1 MSGGLKR
8 ILRRSNLNK
17 VLCDLDFFKRGSDV
31 IIIEV
36 NDGNSVNVDDGFNF
50 LMLVILIYLDSEEDE
65 VFLI

>member
-17 VLCDLDFFKRGSDV
+17 VLCDLDFFKQSSDV

-36 NDGNSVNVDDGFNF
+36 SDGNSVNVDDGFNF
-50 LMLVILIYLDSEEDE
+50 LMLVILIYLDSEEDD

>member
-1 MSGGLKR
+1 M
-8 ILRRSNLNK
+8 NK

-50 LMLVILIYLDSEEDE
+50 LMLVILIRLDSEEDE
-65 VFLI
+65 VSLI

>member
-1 MSGGLKR
+1 M
-8 ILRRSNLNK
+8 NK
-17 VLCDLDFFKRGSDV
+17 VLCDLDFFKWGSDV